1 MPNPSDR
8 LFREAKAYL
17 SFVAGADSDRAVDAR
32 SYHVTRRYDADDFAE
47 LSTVL
52 ERTGSTAGIAF
63 LGRDA
68 TDRANTIERLHDDG
82 HEIVLHGH
90 RHVKFGSLS
99 YETAY
104 DDLATG
110 ISSIEDA
117 TGIAPSG
124 FFAPFKEVSEG
135 TLRAA
140 AELDVDWVLGTAET
154 DNVPES
160 LTMVDSVYPHDTRLL
175 EGGTS
180 PENAFEELYERADSD
195 SAFLFHPNMLEYYDA
210 IQEFERWLGAVD
222 AVSIDERRRNGGVG
236 IVLDCLR
243 PLKLV

>member
-1 MPNPSDR
+1 MSNPPDR
-8 LFREAKAYL
+8 LLREAKAYL
-17 SFVAGADSDRAVDAR
+17 SFVADADSNRAVDAR
-32 SYHVTRRYDADDFAE
+32 SYHITRHYDADDFAD

-68 TDRANTIERLHDDG
+68 ANRANTIERLHADG

-99 YETAY
+99 YDTAY

-110 ISSIEDA
+110 IGSIEDA
-117 TGIAPSG
+117 TGITPSG
-124 FFAPFKEVSEG
+124 FFAPFKEVSDG
-135 TLRAA
+135 SLRAA
-140 AELDVDWVLGTAET
+140 AELGVDWVLGTPDT

-160 LTMVDSVYPHDTRLL
+160 LTMIDSVYPHDTRLL
-175 EGGTS
+175 EGGAS
-180 PENAFEELYERADSD
+180 AESAFEELSDRTDSG
-195 SAFLFHPNMLEYYDA
+195 SVFLFHPNMLEYYGA
-210 IQEFERWLGAVD
+210 TQEFERWLGSVD
-222 AVSIDERRRNGGVG
+222 AVSIEERRRDGGVG
-236 IVLDCLR
+236 LVLDCLR